1 MSKRYFIELAYN
13 GRNFHG
19 WQIQPNAITV
29 QETLQDA
36 LKILLKQKIDVIG
49 CGRTDTGVHARQ
61 FFAHMELDLDTIEVS
76 VDQLTYKLNR
86 LLNNDI
92 AIFRIFIVN
101 DAAHTRFEAL
111 SRTYEYRLRMD
122 KYPFDQ
128 EFTYRS
134 TYPKLDFELMNKAAA
149 LLFNYTDFTSF
160 SKTGT
165 DVKTNN
171 CKIMQAD
178 WKNVDGVW
186 IFTIKADRF
195 LRNMVRAIVGT
206 LLEVGSGKIDLN
218 NFTQIIESKNRG
230 NAGWSVPAHGLA
242 LIKLEYPDWIYSV

>member
-61 FFAHMELDLDTIEVS
+61 FFAHMELDLDTIEIS
-76 VDQLTYKLNR
+76 ADQLTYKLNR

-206 LLEVGSGKIDLN
+206 LLEIGKGKLKPEEM
-218 NFTQIIESKNRG
+218 QRIIEAKDRSR
-230 NAGWSVPAHGLA
+230 AGFSVPAHGLF
-242 LIKLEYPDWIYSV
+242 LERVVYPIDF